1 MALFVLPPAE
11 VFSDPSHAVHGG
23 LYSHYNYLRPGMIQK
38 LKRGRFE
45 KALAMAKPYFR
56 TGAALDF
63 GCADGVFLPSLAK
76 YFDVVA
82 GVDTEPGYV
91 EAAQSMV
98 DAMALSNVS
107 LVCNRGMSIGALAER
122 LGRKFRIAFVLETLE
137 HVGSLPA
144 LYESKTDFVEDL
156 FSLLE
161 PGGLI
166 VASVPRMVD
175 VRFLAKHVIQLS
187 LRVPTEKFGFGNL
200 MRASLMRDTSRLEP
214 RWSGAHLGFN
224 HLRLTEALRKRFDI
238 KVSGTVT
245 RVFYTIRLRKST

>member
-45 KALAMAKPYFR
+45 KALAMAKPYFS

-76 YFDVVA
+76 YFDAVA

-107 LVCNRGMSIGALAER
+107 LVCNRGMSIDALAER

-166 VASVPRMVD
+166 VASVPRMVG

-245 RVFYTIRLRKST
+245 SVFYTIRLRKSS